1 MKLLKFIKGNKAI
14 VFAFVVVLLAFGLFA
29 LPGQFAHY
37 GVNKLN
43 SKVMSERFIYHLNG
57 YQWAFATVKN
67 TVGTKIGS
75 PVAQGIAIIV
85 MLGLSVF
92 GLVFSKKSSFVSLLT
107 SLVLITISILCF
119 TISVAGLKA
128 YPNFQPADTSDGA
141 PYYSLIFWVPYVVGG
156 LVLLAGAALGYRT
169 FKVMKSEVGR
179 PTQQKGPSY
188 SYLHK

>member
-1 MKLLKFIKGNKAI
+1 MKLIKFIKENKAI
-14 VFAFVVVLLAFGLFA
+14 VFALIVVLLAFGLLA

-37 GVNKLN
+37 QVNVINGKKISYLYN
-43 SKVMSERFIYHLNG
+43 LNG
-57 YQWAFATVKN
+57 YQWSFATVKN
-67 TVGTKIGS
+67 SVGNDIGS

-85 MLGLSVF
+85 MLGLSF
-92 GLVFSKKSSFVSLLT
+92 IGLLFSKKSSFVSLLT

-128 YPNFQPADTSDGA
+128 YPNFMPSDGD
-141 PYYSLIFWVPYVVGG
+141 PYYSLMSWVPYVIGG

-169 FKVMKSEVGR
+169 FKVMKSETGR
-179 PTQQKGPSY
+179 PNQPKGPSY